1 LSEERKLNLGSQNMF
16 QINKKEPVEP
26 EDQKPKKG
34 RWWVAHSYYEDAR
47 EKEMMKKNVDFKL
60 SKNKF

>member
-1 LSEERKLNLGSQNMF
+1 MF